1 MIEIWF
7 FPLRR
12 EETAFVRRST
22 TPRLKGYAI
31 RYRLI
36 IGMVESASSPAGVP
50 RNMGARGLRRL
61 GWILTLWGC
70 TFGAGLEPTM
80 LAADDDPLPPLPPV
94 TVPADWSAWR
104 GIPRLRARS
113 VVDYS
118 SAYQKSTS
126 DSKVHNN
133 ITEQVTVHFTLV
145 VDEDSNISSP
155 SKMHW
160 RVTEALGSVSRFES
174 FDSESSSSQS
184 SRKTTSQGSYSG
196 PFSLR
201 VDPHLSLRLSDG
213 TWDFVT
219 LHELAS
225 PMVLTTSGYA
235 DVNGEVTAVSDQI
248 QVTTVSD
255 TVPSGVAPRLIGGIS
270 GSGDD
275 GDSTGNTQE
284 HERWTRTGRIEF
296 WPDRSDVE
304 VAVELQ
310 ALSDTDTSFLKW
322 RPEGNVSDA
331 SAAGPNPLL
340 AKATLRPRTPNPTP
354 EQIAALPLV
363 RRFRFEMRATSKEPG
378 VCMNWPILASV
389 PEEDPDY
396 DLRFAVAIPGKTV
409 LSPKRQKAGVEPVF
423 DAKNQP
429 TASVRIDCHD
439 FGATS
444 ELAVIAE
451 LADGTELVGALHVG
465 EELRHPILIP
475 DRDPGTRIAR
485 VWRTE
490 KSTEA
495 PDAED
500 GDDEP
505 VGDGQDGDG
514 FSVWEEYRGFRV
526 AGKHETLDPAVK
538 ELFLVNEIGPVA
550 ESGIRELEYI
560 TQADGKRG
568 LRIYDTLRREELP
581 ESRVMNLN
589 RGPSSPRTG
598 TEPQTGV
605 TLEKFR
611 SSGKLKVSFVDIPDD
626 KAYRPKNT
634 KRIVVNLS
642 GKADELTRTVAH
654 EIAHCIGAHHHGE
667 TDPGAARWEMGSAP
681 LPGGGM
687 RYFFSER
694 LMALNRST
702 GKMTN
707 AGSATEIRLFS
718 ADRQTELIPGIDG
731 PALPAVLWVAAR
743 GGQHSGVEGCVMR
756 YTSAEATAPFG
767 TSSKIR
773 IHTKGL
779 EFDDHNYSLCTD
791 CRGTGINDV
800 TSEPNLY
807 AHAFLGDCL
816 HQLCVRDSAPVRVK
830 KSSSGCADPGVTIP

>member
-1 MIEIWF
+1 
-7 FPLRR
+7 
-12 EETAFVRRST
+12 
-22 TPRLKGYAI
+22 
-31 RYRLI
+31 
-36 IGMVESASSPAGVP
+36 MVESASPPEGVP
-50 RNMGARGLRRL
+50 RSRGARGLRRL
-61 GWILTLWGC
+61 GWVLMLWGC
-70 TFGAGLEPTM
+70 AFGAGLEPSV

-104 GIPRLRARS
+104 GVPRLRARS

-126 DSKVHNN
+126 DSKVRNN
-133 ITEQVTVHFTLV
+133 ITEQVSVLFTLV
-145 VDEDSNISSP
+145 VDEDSNLSSP

-160 RVTEALGSVSRFES
+160 RVTEARGSVSRFES

-184 SRKTTSQGSYSG
+184 SSKTTSQGSYSG

-225 PMVLTTSGYA
+225 PMVITTSGYA
-235 DVNGEVTAVSDQI
+235 DQNGNVTAVSGEI
-248 QVTTVSD
+248 QVTSVSD
-255 TVPSGVAPRLIGGIS
+255 TVTSGVAPRLIGGIS

-275 GDSTGNTQE
+275 GDSTGNPQE
-284 HERWTRTGRIEF
+284 LETWTRTGRIEF

-304 VAVELQ
+304 VVIELQ
-310 ALSDTDTSFLKW
+310 ALSDTNTSFLTW
-322 RPEGNVSDA
+322 RPEGNLSDA

-340 AKATLRPRTPNPTP
+340 AKATLRPRTANPTA

-363 RRFRFEMRATSKEPG
+363 RRFRFEMRTTSKEPG

-451 LADGTELVGALHVG
+451 LADGIELVGALHAG
-465 EELRHPILIP
+465 EERRHPILIP
-475 DRDPGTRIAR
+475 DRDPDTRIAR
-485 VWRTE
+485 VWRT
-490 KSTEA
+490 KMSTEA

-500 GDDEP
+500 GDAEP

-526 AGKHETLDPAVK
+526 DGKHETPDPAVK
-538 ELFLVNEIGPVA
+538 DLFVVNGIGPLA

-589 RGPSSPRTG
+589 RGPSSPHSG
-598 TEPQTGV
+598 TELQTGV
-605 TLEKFR
+605 VLEKFR
-611 SSGKLKVSFVDIPDD
+611 SSGKLKVSFSDIPDD
-626 KAYRPKNT
+626 QSYRPKNT
-634 KRIVVNLS
+634 KRIVINLS
-642 GKADELTRTVAH
+642 ANADELTRTVAH
-654 EIAHCIGAHHHGE
+654 EIAHSIGVHHHGQ

-681 LPGGGM
+681 LPGGGT

-694 LMALNRST
+694 LMGLNRST
-702 GKMTN
+702 GTLTN
-707 AGSATEIRLFS
+707 AGSATEIRVFS

-756 YTSAEATAPFG
+756 YTVAEATAPFG
-767 TSSKIR
+767 TSSKVR
-773 IHTKGL
+773 IHTAGL

-807 AHAFLGDCL
+807 SHGSLSDCL

-830 KSSSGCADPGVTIP
+830 KSSAGCDDPGITIP

>member
-1 MIEIWF
+1 
-7 FPLRR
+7 
-12 EETAFVRRST
+12 
-22 TPRLKGYAI
+22 
-31 RYRLI
+31 
-36 IGMVESASSPAGVP
+36 MVESASPPEGVP
-50 RNMGARGLRRL
+50 RSRGARGLRRL
-61 GWILTLWGC
+61 GWVLMLLGC
-70 TFGAGLEPTM
+70 AFGAAWEPSV

-104 GIPRLRARS
+104 GVPRLRARS
-113 VVDYS
+113 VVGYS

-126 DSKVHNN
+126 DSKVRNN
-133 ITEQVTVHFTLV
+133 ITEQVSVLFTLV
-145 VDEDSNISSP
+145 VDEDSNLSSP

-160 RVTEALGSVSRFES
+160 RVTEARGSVSRFES

-184 SRKTTSQGSYSG
+184 SSKTTSQGSYSG

-225 PMVLTTSGYA
+225 PMVITTSGYA
-235 DVNGEVTAVSDQI
+235 DQNGNVTAVSGEI
-248 QVTTVSD
+248 QVTSVSD
-255 TVPSGVAPRLIGGIS
+255 TVTSGVAPRLIGGIS

-275 GDSTGNTQE
+275 GDSTGNPQE
-284 HERWTRTGRIEF
+284 LETWTRTGRIEF

-304 VAVELQ
+304 VVIELQ
-310 ALSDTDTSFLKW
+310 ALSDTNTSFLTW
-322 RPEGNVSDA
+322 RPEGNLSDA
-331 SAAGPNPLL
+331 SAAGPNPIL
-340 AKATLRPRTPNPTP
+340 AKATLRPRTANPTP

-363 RRFRFEMRATSKEPG
+363 RRFRFELRATSKEPG

-451 LADGTELVGALHVG
+451 LADGTELVGALHAG
-465 EELRHPILIP
+465 EERRHPILIP
-475 DRDPGTRIAR
+475 DRDPDTRIAR
-485 VWRTE
+485 VWRT
-490 KSTEA
+490 KMSTEA

-500 GDDEP
+500 GDAEP

-526 AGKHETLDPAVK
+526 DGKHETPDPAVK
-538 ELFLVNEIGPVA
+538 DLFLVNGIGPLA

-589 RGPSSPRTG
+589 RGPSSPHSG
-598 TEPQTGV
+598 TELQTGV
-605 TLEKFR
+605 VLEKFR
-611 SSGKLKVSFVDIPDD
+611 SSGKLKVSFSDIPDD
-626 KAYRPKNT
+626 QSYRPKNT
-634 KRIVVNLS
+634 KRIVINLS
-642 GKADELTRTVAH
+642 ANADELTRTVAH
-654 EIAHCIGAHHHGE
+654 EIAHSIGVHHHGQ

-681 LPGGGM
+681 LPGGGT

-694 LMALNRST
+694 LMGLNRST
-702 GKMTN
+702 GTLTN
-707 AGSATEIRLFS
+707 AGSATEIRVFS

-756 YTSAEATAPFG
+756 YTVAEATAPFG
-767 TSSKIR
+767 TSSKVR
-773 IHTKGL
+773 IHTAGL

-807 AHAFLGDCL
+807 SHGSLSDCL

-830 KSSSGCADPGVTIP
+830 KSSAGCDDPGITIP